1 MTHTGITANENKQIR
16 AALHSAL
23 LECQLV
29 QKTDLTASE
38 QQLLKELSLLNTDGR
53 CKHFLPSLPKVV
65 QKLFAEL
72 EKEDVSMPMVLSLIR
87 QDPGISG
94 NLIKMA
100 NSVYFNPAGAKIST
114 INHAINMIGLSRLK
128 NLVFSAMLEDQ
139 VLTETPFFRNFGV
152 HLWAHCLQTAH
163 LFRIISRKDYASIDY
178 ESHYLMG
185 LLYDTGKL
193 VLLNMINKILQDNT
207 QLEQP
212 GPWFL
217 YLVFNSQAPKM
228 TIRLAQKWNI
238 PDNLIQAMQEQ
249 QKGTL
254 QAMEQHESKILFKA
268 KLTVSIHNLLKLQK
282 ISPEQ
287 ASMLLKKEQI
297 SSKQFN
303 AYFES

>member
-1 MTHTGITANENKQIR
+1 MSHTGITANENKQIR

-29 QKTDLTASE
+29 KKTDFTQSE
-38 QQLLKELSLLNTDGR
+38 QQLLKELNALNTAGR
-53 CKHFLPSLPKVV
+53 CKHFLPSLPKIV
-65 QKLFAEL
+65 QNLFAEL
-72 EKEDVSMPMVLSLIR
+72 EREDISMPKVLSLIR

-114 INHAINMIGLSRLK
+114 INHAISLIGLSRLK
-128 NLVFSAMLEDQ
+128 NLVFSALLEDQ
-139 VLTETPFFRNFGV
+139 VLTETPFFKDFGV
-152 HLWAHCLQTAH
+152 HLWSHCLQTAH
-163 LFRIISRKDYASIDY
+163 LCRVISRKDYASIDY

-193 VLLNMINKILQDNT
+193 ILLNMVNKILLDQP

-217 YLVFNSQAPKM
+217 YRVFNTQAPKM
-228 TIRLAQKWNI
+228 TIQLAKKWKI
-238 PDNLIQAMQEQ
+238 PDNLVNAMQEQ
-249 QKGTL
+249 EKGTL
-254 QAMEQHESKILFKA
+254 QAMQHHESKILFKA
-268 KLTVSIHNLLKLQK
+268 KLIASIHQLLKLQK
-282 ISPEQ
+282 ISTEQ
-287 ASMLLKKEQI
+287 AVMLLQKEAI

-303 AYFES
+303 SYFK